1 MMTSRERVIAAIN
14 HREPDRV
21 PIDFGATGQ
30 TGISVCALYRLREYL
45 GLEQK
50 PLDVFEMVQMLGVV
64 DEDIRRIM
72 KSDVIGMNHPEDS
85 LGVYPNGEKKL
96 FHMPDGTPTL
106 VNAGNEW
113 DILEDGGIKMYPQ
126 GDRSAPPSIYMPAG
140 GYFFDIIDRAPALDP
155 DIDEDDLTPR
165 EDFKNFFSVM
175 SDETARY
182 YERESKRLF
191 EETDYAIIG
200 NLAGAGFGDSGAIPA
215 PFEKYPKGIRK
226 FDEWVMAQMLYP
238 DYVHEVFEMQ
248 TEFML
253 KNLEIYKQAVG
264 DRIQICWISGT
275 DFGTQNAPFMSN
287 AMFRELYKPYY
298 TRVCDWIH
306 KNTNWKTYAHTCGAI
321 EPLLNDFIEMGL
333 DIVNPVQ
340 LSAKGMD
347 AVQLKEKY
355 GDKLVF
361 WGGGVDTQAMLPNGT
376 PDEVAAQVVER
387 LDILSK
393 GGGYVFNTIHNI
405 VGDTRAENI
414 WAAFKAVH
422 DYNEKHS
429 V

>member
-1 MMTSRERVIAAIN
+1 MMTSRERVLAAIN
-14 HREPDRV
+14 HQQPDRV

-45 GLEQK
+45 GLPQH
-50 PLDVFEMVQMLGVV
+50 PLDVFEICQMLGVV
-64 DEDIRRIM
+64 EEDLRQMM

-85 LGVYPNGEKKL
+85 LGVPYTGEKKL
-96 FHMPDGTPTL
+96 LTMPDGTPTL

-113 DILEDGGIKMYPQ
+113 DIYPDGSIKMYPQ
-126 GDRSAPPSIYMPAG
+126 GDRTAPPSIYMPSG
-140 GYFFDIIDRAPALDP
+140 GYFFDIIDRAPEY
-155 DIDEDDLTPR
+155 DEDNLTPR
-165 EDFKNFFSVM
+165 EDFKDFFSVM

-182 YERESKRLF
+182 YERESKRLY

-215 PFEKYPKGIRK
+215 PFEKHPKGIRK
-226 FDEWVMAQMLYP
+226 FDEWVMAQVLYP
-238 DYVHEVFEMQ
+238 EYVQEVFEMQ

-253 KNLEIYKQAVG
+253 KNLEIYKQACG

-275 DFGTQNAPFMSN
+275 YFGTQNAPFMSCE
-287 AMFRELYKPYY
+287 MFRELYKPYY
-298 TRVCDWIH
+298 KRVCDWVH
-306 KNTNWKTYAHTCGAI
+306 QNTSWKTYAHTCGAI

-347 AVQLKEKY
+347 AHQLKEKY

-361 WGGGVDTQAMLPNGT
+361 WGGGVDTQSMLPNGT